1 LLKNRHFTQNAR
13 NRGFERNGLIS
24 SVYIA
29 TNETGLFREVSDN
42 LCPMSKASQVEQQN
56 WKETKAAGKG
66 RFVRRGM
73 LGSFANGLVI
83 LLGLAWLD
91 RSPSHSLKTD
101 FMTSLIML
109 PLFLLGGY
117 LTAHW
122 QWQDLQKKYPEDR
135 LPPWE

>member
-1 LLKNRHFTQNAR
+1 
-13 NRGFERNGLIS
+13 
-24 SVYIA
+24 
-29 TNETGLFREVSDN
+29 
-42 LCPMSKASQVEQQN
+42 
-56 WKETKAAGKG
+56 
-66 RFVRRGM
+66 M
-73 LGSFANGLVI
+73 LGSFVNGLVI

-122 QWQDLQKKYPEDR
+122 QWQDLQKEYSEDR
-135 LPPWE
+135 LPPWQ